1 MHTHTHTRISAHKAH
16 TSCQFTAQKA
26 SPTFQHRLRC
36 FPLLVSRM
44 RKIMQSGK
52 PWNQELKVLSP
63 WQDWNIEEVLLDAL
77 VGVSAFKVSWLSASV
92 WV

>member
-1 MHTHTHTRISAHKAH
+1 
-16 TSCQFTAQKA
+16 
-26 SPTFQHRLRC
+26 
-36 FPLLVSRM
+36 M